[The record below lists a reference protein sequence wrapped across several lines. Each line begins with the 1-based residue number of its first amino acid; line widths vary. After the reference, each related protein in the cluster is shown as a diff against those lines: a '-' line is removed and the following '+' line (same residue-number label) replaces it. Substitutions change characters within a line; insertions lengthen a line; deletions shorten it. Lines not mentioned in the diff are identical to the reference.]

1 MTLGTA
7 RGPRTATGPPEEAHR
22 VSLAGGEMHCLARI
36 PRILQKLTGLD
47 GFLALPAKHFLNAD
61 DEPIKRCVRV
71 EGKAFSFT
79 SFENPASCPLDLS
92 SMVFL
97 AILKSRLP

>member
-1 MTLGTA
+1 MKFAALCEQSA
-7 RGPRTATGPPEEAHR
+7 FLPSSSREIMSLYLYPSKRQR
-22 VSLAGGEMHCLARI
+22 VAYLRD
-36 PRILQKLTGLD
+36 QLD
-47 GFLALPAKHFLNAD
+47 PTKLPAKHFLNAD